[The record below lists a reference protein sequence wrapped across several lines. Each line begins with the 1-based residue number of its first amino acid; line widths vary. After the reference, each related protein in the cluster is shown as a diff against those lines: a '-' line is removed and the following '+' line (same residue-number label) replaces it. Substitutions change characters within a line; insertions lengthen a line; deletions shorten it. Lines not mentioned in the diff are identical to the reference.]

1 MLQGTKRSHARE
13 APEHTCEARARGQT
27 AETPPPPQGTGAQPL
42 LAEGDP
48 GTPPFPA
55 PTPPLQL
62 NGTSQRPQLRQPT
75 RTTHPGTADP
85 APSLRGRTTRERAR
99 EQRQNHRR
107 YPDPGPARGSV
118 VRIYNWGTQ
127 PRGGEPERT
136 AIHGPKPQPANGRHA
151 LGARLDQAAPRQG
164 KQPASEKQNQQTSH
178 KGPGKQRQ
186 TGARRQGGGS
196 KASDKQATPG
206 RDPRGKQTA
215 RAPQQS
221 TALPQGLL
229 SAGLPPNLAAA
240 THCTKGS
247 RSSQPK
253 PRPQTCCASPTGLSE

>member
-1 MLQGTKRSHARE
+1 M
-13 APEHTCEARARGQT
+13 
-27 AETPPPPQGTGAQPL
+27 
-42 LAEGDP
+42 
-48 GTPPFPA
+48 
-55 PTPPLQL
+55 
-62 NGTSQRPQLRQPT
+62 
-75 RTTHPGTADP
+75 
-85 APSLRGRTTRERAR
+85 
-99 EQRQNHRR
+99 
-107 YPDPGPARGSV
+107 
-118 VRIYNWGTQ
+118 RIYNWGTQ

-215 RAPQQS
+215 RVPQQS

-253 PRPQTCCASPTGLSE
+253 PRPQTCCASPIPAPDPVAPRARKPHPPRAAWQAQARHARMVAAAAGRASARAAAATSQSPGASAVRDGGRRAAPRPGWASGEASRERPVRPAC